1 MKKKIIAVLG
11 GGISGLAFSANSNHQ
26 TIIIEKET
34 KCGGHC
40 QTKLEKNFTY
50 DIGGPHILFSKNKKI
65 LKYMVKLLKNNIL
78 IGKRDNKIFYKG
90 KLLKYPFEN
99 GINDLSPKEKFNCL
113 NDFIFNK
120 NKENKPKNFKDWLY
134 FNFGNFL
141 TNEYLLPYNE
151 KIWNTRAEKM
161 DFDWV
166 DGRVPIS
173 SNQELIKTAV
183 GIPTEGYTHQ
193 LYFYYPKKGGYEEFC
208 KALERK
214 CKNIKTNFTIQNIYK
229 VKKKWIIE
237 SKNERIVCDEI
248 VSTIPIKDLLTY
260 FLKVP
265 QKVLKASKNLKSNSL
280 IQISLGFKTNK
291 KIPYTAIYFPN
302 KNYLFHR
309 VSFPHNFSKNCVPK
323 NHILI
328 NFEIT
333 VNEGDG
339 IYEKSD
345 KFFINHCYKK
355 ILETNLFKNIKL
367 QYTNVERT
375 EYAYV
380 VRDFKHKQN
389 LNTCLNFINKKGIY
403 SLGRNAQFLYIN
415 SDEAVR
421 RGIELAKK
429 FNGK

>member
-1 MKKKIIAVLG
+1 MKKKVIAVLG
-11 GGISGLAFSANSNHQ
+11 GGISGLAFSANSKDK
-26 TIIIEKET
+26 TIIIEKESR
-34 KCGGHC
+34 CGGHC
-40 QTKLEKNFTY
+40 QTKIEKNFTY

-65 LKYMVKLLKNNIL
+65 LRYMVKLLKNNISTN
-78 IGKRDNKIFYKG
+78 KRDNKIFYKG

-99 GINDLSPKEKFNCL
+99 GINDLLPNEKFDCL

-120 NKENKPKNFKDWLY
+120 NKKKKPKNFKDWLY
-134 FNFGNFL
+134 YNFGNFL

-151 KIWNTRAEKM
+151 KIWNTKADKM

-166 DGRVPIS
+166 EGRVPIS

-193 LYFYYPKKGGYEEFC
+193 LYFYYPKRGGYEEFC
-208 KALERK
+208 KALEKK
-214 CKNIKTNFTIQNIYK
+214 CKKIKTNFKIKKIYK
-229 VKKKWIIE
+229 TKKKWIIE
-237 SKNERIVCDEI
+237 SNNEKIICDEI
-248 VSTIPIKDLLTY
+248 VSTIPIKDSLNY
-260 FLKVP
+260 FSKVP
-265 QKVLKASKNLKSNSL
+265 KKVLTASKNLKSNSL
-280 IQISLGFKTNK
+280 IQISLGFKTNT

-302 KNYLFHR
+302 KDFLFHR
-309 VSFPHNFSKNCVPK
+309 ASFPHNFSKNCVPK

-333 VNEGDG
+333 VNKGDG
-339 IYEKSD
+339 IYEKND
-345 KFFINHCYKK
+345 NFLINHCYKK
-355 ILETNLFKNIKL
+355 IIGTNLIKNAKL
-367 QYTNVERT
+367 KYKNVERT

-380 VRDFKHKQN
+380 VRDFKHKKN
-389 LNTCLNFINKKGIY
+389 LNTCLNFLNKKGIH

-429 FNGK
+429 FNE

>member
-1 MKKKIIAVLG
+1 MKKKVIAILG
-11 GGISGLAFSANSNHQ
+11 GGISGLAFSANSKNQ
-26 TIIIEKET
+26 TIIIEKEK

-40 QTKLEKNFTY
+40 QTKIEKDFTY
-50 DIGGPHILFSKNKKI
+50 DVGGPHILFSKNKKI
-65 LKYMVKLLKNNIL
+65 LRYMVKLLKKNIT
-78 IGKRDNKIFYKG
+78 IGRRDNKIFYKG

-99 GINDLSPKEKFNCL
+99 GINDLSPSEKFDCL

-120 NKENKPKNFKDWLY
+120 NKKKKPKNFKEWLY
-134 FNFGNFL
+134 CNFGNFL

-151 KIWNTRAEKM
+151 KIWNTKANKM

-166 DGRVPIS
+166 EGRVPIS

-193 LYFYYPKKGGYEEFC
+193 LYLYYPKRGGYEEFC
-208 KALERK
+208 KALEKK
-214 CKNIKTNFTIQNIYK
+214 CKNIKTNYEIKKIYK
-229 VKKKWIIE
+229 FKKKWIIE
-237 SKNERIVCDEI
+237 NNNEQIICDKI
-248 VSTIPIKDLLTY
+248 VSTIPIKDLLNY
-260 FLKVP
+260 LSNVP

-280 IQISLGFKTNK
+280 IQISLGFKTNI

-302 KNYLFHR
+302 KDYLFHR
-309 VSFPHNFSKNCVPK
+309 ISFPHNFSKNCVPK
-323 NHILI
+323 NQILI

-333 VNEGDG
+333 VNKGDG
-339 IYEKSD
+339 IYEKND
-345 KFFINHCYKK
+345 KFLINHCYKK
-355 ILETNLFKNIKL
+355 ILETNIIKNAKL
-367 QYTNVERT
+367 HYANVERT

-389 LNTCLNFINKKGIY
+389 LKTCLNFLDKKGIH

-429 FNGK
+429 FNG

>member
-1 MKKKIIAVLG
+1 MKKKVIAILG
-11 GGISGLAFSANSNHQ
+11 GGISGLAFSANSKNQ
-26 TIIIEKET
+26 TIIIEKEK

-40 QTKLEKNFTY
+40 QTKIEKDFTY
-50 DIGGPHILFSKNKKI
+50 DVGGPHILFSKNKKI
-65 LKYMVKLLKNNIL
+65 LRYMVKLLKKNIT
-78 IGKRDNKIFYKG
+78 IGRRDNKIFYKG

-99 GINDLSPKEKFNCL
+99 GINDLSPSEKFDCL

-120 NKENKPKNFKDWLY
+120 NKKKKPKNFKEWLY
-134 FNFGNFL
+134 CNFGNFL

-151 KIWNTRAEKM
+151 KIWNTKANKM

-166 DGRVPIS
+166 EGRVPIS

-193 LYFYYPKKGGYEEFC
+193 LYFYYPKRGGYEEFC
-208 KALERK
+208 KALEKK
-214 CKNIKTNFTIQNIYK
+214 CKNIKTNYEIKKIYK
-229 VKKKWIIE
+229 FKKKWIIE
-237 SKNERIVCDEI
+237 NNNEQIICDKI
-248 VSTIPIKDLLTY
+248 VSTIPIKDLLNY
-260 FLKVP
+260 LSNVP

-280 IQISLGFKTNK
+280 IQISLGFKTNI

-302 KNYLFHR
+302 KDYLFHR
-309 VSFPHNFSKNCVPK
+309 ISFPHNFSKNCVPK
-323 NHILI
+323 NQILI

-333 VNEGDG
+333 VNKGDG
-339 IYEKSD
+339 IYEKND
-345 KFFINHCYKK
+345 KFLINHCYKK
-355 ILETNLFKNIKL
+355 ILETNIIKNAKL
-367 QYTNVERT
+367 HYANVERT

-389 LNTCLNFINKKGIY
+389 LKTCLNFLDKKGIH

-429 FNGK
+429 FNG